1 MKRYGVIYYQEA
13 ICPVCNGKAIF
24 TWEPPGLVFECSKC
38 GYSYATSYFHPLD
51 EDRNEYT
58 VFIKPNNIVTKDKL
72 MYLSSISSKNYIYC
86 KSLLINGG
94 ELLRGKPNEINDK
107 IDTLINKDISIDIT
121 PEWKYF
127 NDPIEASHE
136 WKIRK
141 KPNRKK
147 Y

>member
-13 ICPVCNGKAIF
+13 ICPICNGKAIF
-24 TWEPPGLVFECSKC
+24 TWEPPGLTFECKKC

-51 EDRNEYT
+51 ENRDEYT
-58 VFIKPNNIVTKDKL
+58 VFIKPNNVVTNDKL

-94 ELLRGKPNEINDK
+94 ELLKGKPNEINDK

-136 WKIRK
+136 WKIKK
-141 KPNRKK
+141 KPNK
-147 Y
+147 

>member
-13 ICPVCNGKAIF
+13 ICPVCKGKAIF
-24 TWEPPGLVFECSKC
+24 TWEPPGLTFECSKC

-51 EDRNEYT
+51 EDQKEYT
-58 VFIKPNNIVTKDKL
+58 VFIKPNNAVTKDKL
-72 MYLSSISSKNYIYC
+72 MYLSSVSSKNYIYC

-94 ELLRGKPNEINDK
+94 ELLRGKSYEINDK
-107 IDTLINKDISIDIT
+107 IDILINKDISIDII

-127 NDPIEASHE
+127 DDPIEASHE
-136 WKIRK
+136 WQIK
-141 KPNRKK
+141 KKTNRYK